1 MRTPIV
7 ALLIRFLGGLRFPT
21 LLKLSA
27 VLFVISLF
35 TPIPMIDELIFGLTT
50 LILAS
55 WKKHSDEKKIPKA
68 DPNARPV
75 IEHNEVNK
83 RR

>member
-7 ALLIRFLGGLRFPT
+7 ALLMRFLGGLRFPT

-35 TPIPMIDELIFGLTT
+35 TPIPLIDELIFGLTT
-50 LILAS
+50 LLLAS
-55 WKKHSDEKKIPKA
+55 WKKHSDEKKINTQSAAEGK
-68 DPNARPV
+68 V
-75 IEHNEVNK
+75 IDHEPRDRK
-83 RR
+83 

>member
-1 MRTPIV
+1 MKSPIV
-7 ALLIRFLGGLRFPT
+7 ILLMRFLGGLRFPT
-21 LLKLSA
+21 LLKFSA

-50 LILAS
+50 LLFAS
-55 WKKHSDEKKIPKA
+55 WKKHSDEKKINGT

-75 IEHNEVNK
+75 IEHDDAK

>member
-7 ALLIRFLGGLRFPT
+7 ALLMRFLGGLRFPT

-27 VLFVISLF
+27 VLFVVSLF
-35 TPIPMIDELIFGLTT
+35 TPIPLVDELIFGLTT
-50 LILAS
+50 LLFAS
-55 WKKHSDEKKIPKA
+55 WKKHSDEKKLNTP
-68 DPNARPV
+68 PRARGNV
-75 IEHNEVNK
+75 IEHDPRD

>member
-1 MRTPIV
+1 MKSPIV
-7 ALLIRFLGGLRFPT
+7 LLLMRFLGGLRFPT

-35 TPIPMIDELIFGLTT
+35 TPIPMVDELIFGLTT
-50 LILAS
+50 LLFAS
-55 WKKHSDEKKIPKA
+55 WKKHSDAKKIPDA
-68 DPNARPV
+68 APNGRPV
-75 IEHNEVNK
+75 IEHDDVK

>member
-7 ALLIRFLGGLRFPT
+7 ALLMRFLGGLRFPT

-27 VLFVISLF
+27 LLFVISFF

-50 LILAS
+50 LLLAS
-55 WKKHSDEKKIPKA
+55 WKKHSDEKKMPKP

-75 IEHNEVNK
+75 IEHNDIK
-83 RR
+83 KPR

>member
-7 ALLIRFLGGLRFPT
+7 ALLMRFLGGLRFPT

-35 TPIPMIDELIFGLTT
+35 TPIPMVDELIFGITT
-50 LILAS
+50 LLLAS
-55 WKKHSDEKKIPKA
+55 WKKHSNEKKIQTVDA
-68 DPNARPV
+68 NGRPV
-75 IEHNEVNK
+75 IEHDSVK
-83 RR
+83 KSR